1 MEQCTGIAIVT
12 GASSGMGASFAH
24 ALARLSAGTLTIP
37 GIPAFDELW
46 LIARR
51 QDRLKAVVEE
61 LTQEHPMLCIR
72 CFPYDLTEPG
82 KLLII
87 RHEIIAAKKQV
98 SLLINNAGFGT
109 YGTFMSTGRD
119 LLLKELDLNCR
130 VPTELISIT
139 SPCMKSGAIII
150 NVASLA
156 AFAPL
161 GGFALYAATKAFML
175 NLSVGLAA
183 ELREQGI
190 FVHAFCPGPVKTEFA
205 EIASGGLR
213 KEVKGGWDPH
223 KAVLYCMKSAGK
235 GKIISVPRF
244 RWKFR
249 MFLAWLFGP
258 IASAFFAWKFMRRPS
273 ARDIGDDH
281 LVPR

>member
-1 MEQCTGIAIVT
+1 MEQRTGIAIVT
-12 GASSGMGASFAH
+12 GASSGMGASFAR
-24 ALARLSAGTLTIP
+24 ALARISAGTLSIP
-37 GIPAFDELW
+37 GIPGFDELW

-51 QDRLKAVVEE
+51 QDRLRKVVDE
-61 LTQEHPMLCIR
+61 LTQVHPMLQIR
-72 CFPYDLTEPG
+72 CFAYDLTEPG
-82 KLLII
+82 KLLTI
-87 RHEIIAAKKQV
+87 RHEIIEAKKQV

-109 YGTFMSTGRD
+109 YGTFISTGRD

-139 SPCMKSGAIII
+139 SSFMKSGAIII
-150 NVASLA
+150 NIASLA

-175 NLSVGLAA
+175 NLSVGLAT

-205 EIASGGLR
+205 EVASGGLR
-213 KEVKGGWDPH
+213 KEVKGGWDPD
-223 KAVLYCMKSAGK
+223 KAVLYCIKQAGK

-244 RWKFR
+244 RWRFR

-273 ARDIGDDH
+273 VRDVHDDT
-281 LVPR
+281 LLSR